1 MKKETKGKV
10 KMSVKINALELENV
24 KRIKAVKID
33 PTQNGLTII
42 GGDNNQGKTSVL
54 DSIAWALG
62 GDKNKPSNAARE
74 GSTIPPV
81 LKVTLSNGI
90 IVERKGKNSS
100 LKVTDPSGKKAGQN
114 LLNSF
119 IEQLALDLPKFMNK
133 TNKEKAEVLLNI
145 IGVGDQLAV
154 YQKQENELYQERLT
168 VGRIADQK
176 AKFAKEQ
183 PFFEDAPKDLVSPQD
198 LINQQQAILAQNG
211 ENQRKR
217 EKVTQYEYQVKTLTD
232 EVARYEQML
241 NQKKEELNK
250 ATYDLSVA
258 KTDALDLLDQSTDEL
273 EKNLAE
279 IEETN
284 RKVRANLDKEK
295 AEEEAKGYKSQ
306 YDNLTNQIE
315 DVRKQK
321 YDLLN
326 NADLPLPELSI
337 EDNELTYKGKKW
349 DSMSGSDQLRVSTA
363 IVRKLN
369 PDCGFVL
376 LDKLEQMDLRTLTEF
391 NTWLEQ
397 EGLQA
402 IATRVSTGDE
412 CSVIIE
418 DGYVK
423 ENVSSQSAQPV
434 NTQPTWKAGEF

>member
-1 MKKETKGKV
+1 
-10 KMSVKINALELENV
+10 MSVKINALELENV

-183 PFFEDAPKDLVSPQD
+183 PFFEDAPKDLVSLQD

-391 NTWLEQ
+391 NAWLEQ

-423 ENVSSQSAQPV
+423 ENVTSQPV
-434 NTQPTWKAGEF
+434 QPVSENTTPTWKAGEF

>member
-1 MKKETKGKV
+1 
-10 KMSVKINALELENV
+10 MSVKINALELENV

-133 TNKEKAEVLLNI
+133 SNKEKADVLLNI
-145 IGVGDQLAV
+145 IGVGEQLAV

-183 PFFEDAPKDLVSPQD
+183 PFFEDVPKDLVSPQD

-391 NTWLEQ
+391 NAWLEQ

-423 ENVSSQSAQPV
+423 
-434 NTQPTWKAGEF
+434 

>member
-1 MKKETKGKV
+1 
-10 KMSVKINALELENV
+10 MSVKINALELENV

-145 IGVGDQLAV
+145 IGVGEQLAV

-295 AEEEAKGYKSQ
+295 AEEDAKGYKSQ

-391 NTWLEQ
+391 NAWLEQ

-423 ENVSSQSAQPV
+423 ENVTSQPV
-434 NTQPTWKAGEF
+434 QPVSENTTPTWKAGEF